1 MNLIAMT
8 DDAVVI
14 DVDIT
19 PLPTPSATVL
29 PPVSGGSAS
38 VPGGWGQGWLAVTG
52 LEPSWFVLAGAVAA
66 VTVGV
71 VLLRARS
78 RRP

>member
-1 MNLIAMT
+1 MT

-29 PPVSGGSAS
+29 PPVPGGPAS
-38 VPGGWGQGWLAVTG
+38 VPGGWSQGWLAATG
-52 LEPSWFVLAGAVAA
+52 LEPSWFLLAGAVAT

>member
-1 MNLIAMT
+1 MTLIAMT

-66 VTVGV
+66 VAVGV
-71 VLLRARS
+71 VLSRARG